1 MNGTKILPFFS
12 SQTELAR
19 RRVGYRNISGWSYFM
34 TRPFDYE
41 REKVLG
47 RPHAVVLTA
56 A

>member
-1 MNGTKILPFFS
+1 MNGIKILPYVS

-34 TRPFDYE
+34 TCPFDYE
-41 REKVLG
+41 GEKVLG
-47 RPHAVVLTA
+47 RPSAVVLTA